1 MPLSEQRSCLG
12 LIEAPFVS
20 FLVHIT
26 CQPDFFFFS
35 FVSEAKESMHVR
47 RVDALFWK
55 RGESRKTKAGRLGW
69 YFLQI

>member
-26 CQPDFFFFS
+26 CQPDFFFF
-35 FVSEAKESMHVR
+35 FFICVRGQRIHARAK
-47 RVDALFWK
+47 
-55 RGESRKTKAGRLGW
+55 GGRSILEKGGK
-69 YFLQI
+69 QED